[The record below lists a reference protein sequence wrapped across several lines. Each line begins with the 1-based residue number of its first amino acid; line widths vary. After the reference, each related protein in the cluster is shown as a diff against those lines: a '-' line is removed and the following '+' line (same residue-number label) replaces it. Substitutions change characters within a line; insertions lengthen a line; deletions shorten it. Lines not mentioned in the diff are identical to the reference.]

1 MRYSRCDDG
10 FRFVIPAVIRV
21 PAGDDSISPQCVSR
35 IMQALRGLV
44 SMTLHMILS
53 VYTVGID
60 ALFAL

>member
-1 MRYSRCDDG
+1 
-10 FRFVIPAVIRV
+10 VIPAVIRV
-21 PAGDDSISPQCVSR
+21 PAGEDSISPQCVSQ

-60 ALFAL
+60 AIFAL

>member
-1 MRYSRCDDG
+1 
-10 FRFVIPAVIRV
+10 VIPAVIRV